1 MLRGYCQNVDQFK
14 TKDILKGQIS
24 ETITIEKVK
33 YIHLKNSYSQLS
45 ILLCY
50 YEKILLELLNKFYID
65 ISKSSLKK
73 EIFSSTKSLHS
84 NINRTFLT

>member
-33 YIHLKNSYSQLS
+33 
-45 ILLCY
+45 
-50 YEKILLELLNKFYID
+50 
-65 ISKSSLKK
+65 
-73 EIFSSTKSLHS
+73 
-84 NINRTFLT
+84 